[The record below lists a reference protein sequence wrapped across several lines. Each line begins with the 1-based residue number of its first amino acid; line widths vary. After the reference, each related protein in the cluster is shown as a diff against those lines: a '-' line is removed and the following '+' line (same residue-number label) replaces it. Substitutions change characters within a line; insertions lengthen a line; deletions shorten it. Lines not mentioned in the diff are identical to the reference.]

1 MWIKTVDKLPENEKI
16 VLLMIRRIGYKIAEN
31 SDKTY
36 RSEQTSRIFI
46 TIGFYADGKHTL
58 IRDKSIIEN
67 YHMSYR
73 DKSSILEG
81 ILNSNDRLVKQGWYE
96 VEGYSDRIFPMDTD
110 CGRDEVIAWSLLPEI
125 E

>member
-58 IRDKSIIEN
+58 ISDKSIIED

-110 CGRDEVIAWSLLPEI
+110 CGRDEVIAWSFLPE
-125 E
+125 